1 MKAVVL
7 AGGYGTRLRPLTCTK
22 PKPIVTLL
30 GKPVLSYILEW
41 PPAAGVEEAAST
53 TAHLPDCPDQVLA
66 YRPPLA
72 TRGRP

>member
-22 PKPIVTLL
+22 PKPMVTLL

-41 PPAAGVEEAAST
+41 LHAAGV
-53 TAHLPDCPDQVLA
+53 
-66 YRPPLA
+66 
-72 TRGRP
+72 